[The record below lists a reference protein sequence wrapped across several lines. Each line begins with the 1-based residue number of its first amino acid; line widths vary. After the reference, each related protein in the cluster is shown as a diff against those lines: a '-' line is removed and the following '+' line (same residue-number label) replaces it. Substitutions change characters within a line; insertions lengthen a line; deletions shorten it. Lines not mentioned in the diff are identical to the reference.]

1 MFTESQLRG
10 FAATYNLSK
19 SMGRIFESS
28 SSAKTTMFLSHS
40 HKDKELA
47 KGLKNHLSSFGVNIY
62 IDIED
67 SDMPGSTS
75 RETAERIK
83 GAITRLN
90 YFLILAT
97 RNAMDSKWVPWEIG
111 IADGK
116 KPNDKIFVVPVID
129 PSGKFHGSEYMQLYK
144 RIIVATDGNSA
155 IFEPNKTS
163 NGMYVKSWLASL

>member
-10 FAATYNLSK
+10 FATSYSLNESANRILK
-19 SMGRIFESS
+19 SEAIARTSI
-28 SSAKTTMFLSHS
+28 FLSHS
-40 HKDKELA
+40 HQDKELA
-47 KGLKNHLSSFGVNIY
+47 KGLKNHLASFGVNLY

-83 GAITRLN
+83 GAISRLN

-97 RNAMDSKWVPWEIG
+97 KNAMDSKWVPWEIG

-116 KPNDKIFVVPVID
+116 KPNDKIFVVPVVD

-144 RIIVATDGNSA
+144 RIVVANDGNSA
-155 IFEPNKTS
+155 IFQPNKT
-163 NGMYVKSWLASL
+163 NDGTYVKSWLASL

>member
-1 MFTESQLRG
+1 MFTESQLKG
-10 FAATYNLSK
+10 FASSYTLNK
-19 SMGRIFESS
+19 SMGRIFESA
-28 SSAKTTMFLSHS
+28 SSARVTMFLSHS

-83 GAITRLN
+83 GVISSLH

-111 IADGK
+111 VADGK
-116 KPNDKIFVVPVID
+116 KPYDKILVVPVVD
-129 PSGKFHGSEYMQLYK
+129 PTGKFHGSEYLQLYK
-144 RIIVATDGNSA
+144 RIDTASDGNSI
-155 IFEPNKTS
+155 IFEPNKS
-163 NGMYVKSWLASL
+163 SGIYVKNWLSSL

>member
-1 MFTESQLRG
+1 MFTESQLKG
-10 FAATYNLSK
+10 FASSYTLNK
-19 SMGRIFESS
+19 SASQVFESAS
-28 SSAKTTMFLSHS
+28 TAKTTMFLSHS

-47 KGLKNHLSSFGVNIY
+47 KGLKNHLKSFGVNIY

-67 SDMPGSTS
+67 SDMPGSTN

-83 GAITRLN
+83 GAITRLH

-111 IADGK
+111 VADGK
-116 KPNDKIFVVPVID
+116 KPHDKILVVPVID
-129 PSGKFHGSEYMQLYK
+129 PTGKFHGSEYLQLYK
-144 RIIVATDGNSA
+144 RIDTANDGNSA

-163 NGMYVKSWLASL
+163 GIYVKNWLASL